1 MEVTEK
7 LAAKVGTQ
15 SACDALGVPRSS
27 LYEHRQ
33 RQRQPAP
40 EPKKRPSPP
49 RALSPQERQAVI
61 DVLHQD
67 RFVDK
72 APDEVYATLL
82 DEETYYCCPRT
93 MYRILASE
101 DEVRER
107 RNQKRHPEYVK
118 PELLATAPNQVW
130 SWDTTKLKGPATW
143 TYFYLYVIIDIFS
156 RYVVGWMVAERENAA
171 HATRLIRETCDKEG
185 IAPDM
190 LTIHSD
196 RGAPMIAKTTAQLM
210 ASMGVIKSHSRP
222 YVSDDNP
229 FSESHFK
236 TLKYRPDFPERFGCL
251 EDTLAFCRP
260 FFRWYNLD
268 HRHSGIGLLTP
279 QSVHHGQA
287 EHIRQARQ
295 RVLDKAY
302 AAHPER
308 FLKGQPKPP
317 LLPQAVYIN
326 PPALT
331 AGEDSGSSEKTQ

>member
-1 MEVTEK
+1 MDATEN
-7 LAAKVGTQ
+7 LAAKLGTR
-15 SACDALGVPRSS
+15 SACNALGVPRSS
-27 LYEHRQ
+27 LYEQ
-33 RQRQPAP
+33 RRRRRHPTP
-40 EPKKRPSPP
+40 EPEKRPSPP
-49 RALSPQERQAVI
+49 RALCPEERQAVI
-61 DVLHQD
+61 NVLHQD

-82 DEETYYCCPRT
+82 DEETYYCSTRT

-107 RNQKRHPEYVK
+107 RNQRRHPEYVK

-156 RYVVGWMVAERENAA
+156 RYVVGWMVAEKENSA
-171 HATRLIRETCDKEG
+171 HAIRLIRETCDKEG
-185 IAPDM
+185 IAPGE
-190 LTIHSD
+190 LSIHSD
-196 RGAPMIAKTTAQLM
+196 RGSPMIAKTTAQLM

-222 YVSDDNP
+222 HVSDDNP

-236 TLKYRPDFPERFGCL
+236 TLKYRPDFPQRFGCL
-251 EDTLAFCRP
+251 EDALAFCRS
-260 FFRWYNLD
+260 FFRWYNMD

-279 QSVHHGQA
+279 HSVHHGQA
-287 EHIRQARQ
+287 EHIRKARQ
-295 RVLDKAY
+295 RVLNEAF

-308 FLKGQPKPP
+308 FLKGQPRPP
-317 LLPQAVYIN
+317 ILPQAVYIN

-331 AGEDSGSSEKTQ
+331 AGEDANSSEETS